1 MLQIKKHKLDYD
13 VQIFEGTFNE
23 GTKFVNYKMDTY
35 YKLLRIARKNKN
47 RTIYISIITYYYKRK

>member
-23 GTKFVNYKMDTY
+23 ETKFVNYKMDTY
-35 YKLLRIARKNKN
+35 YELLRIARKNKN